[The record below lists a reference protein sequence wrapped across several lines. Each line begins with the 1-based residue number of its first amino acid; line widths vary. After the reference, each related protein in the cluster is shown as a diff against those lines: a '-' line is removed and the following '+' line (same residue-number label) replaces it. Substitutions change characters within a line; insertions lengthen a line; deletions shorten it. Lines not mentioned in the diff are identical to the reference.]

1 MSNNDDFASIEEELL
16 KVTSSGDSNKRS
28 SKKKSSKKRKSKKY
42 SSSSSEEEGQ
52 LSQSEADETK
62 HRKPLKKRKV
72 GESGYSSSEEKGE
85 YGADLVGDEEDRKYL
100 NSLTELERE
109 RIIAER
115 YQKRKEQ
122 QEIEEL
128 KKTSTK
134 SKSSPSQS
142 QPRQSKRVQSKHVAL
157 SDLRKKMQRA
167 RAGSKHSSSSSSS
180 ESESSFS
187 ESDDDYRRKK
197 KSRERAVK
205 SKDDSEEEF
214 EIKEDQERQS
224 AEDERLTL
232 EDVNALCL
240 KRTFLE
246 QKCEESYF
254 DRMVAGFFVRV
265 GMTGTSDKRVYL
277 LTQVVSVKELPK
289 RYTLGSKKTNKYLT
303 LGIGTSTKQ
312 FSMDV
317 VSNSPVDAEEFSRWS
332 KQMEKFKLPI
342 MTKQQA
348 QEKMKELDRFRNY
361 VYTEQDINKMIEK
374 RKKEKNLPMNL
385 SAERARLL
393 SLKVTAQESGNLEEV
408 ENLSKALELV
418 EQKIKK
424 QERKTPDKATLI
436 NQKNRELELDK
447 SAMIDHSHSWITD
460 PDLDPFS
467 RRQTKSFNSFI
478 RKDDKENSKEV
489 QPPQK
494 DTTHLQP
501 QNESKQQP
509 KKTKPSILPKADF
522 QDPETALKNAHD
534 FDLDKLHISAPT
546 VKAPTVATEENVQKP
561 TKKTLSVEDY
571 KRRRG
576 LV

>member
-1 MSNNDDFASIEEELL
+1 MSNNDDFALEEELL
-16 KVTSSGDSNKRS
+16 KVTSGDNNKRS

-52 LSQSEADETK
+52 LSQSETDEPK

-72 GESGYSSSEEKGE
+72 GEGGYSSSEEKGE

-128 KKTSTK
+128 KKTSK
-134 SKSSPSQS
+134 SKPSPSQAQS
-142 QPRQSKRVQSKHVAL
+142 SRQSKRVQSKQDAFT
-157 SDLRKKMQRA
+157 DLRKKMQRA
-167 RAGSKHSSSSSSS
+167 KAGSKHSSSSSSS

-197 KSRERAVK
+197 KSRERSSK
-205 SKDDSEEEF
+205 SKDDSDDEV
-214 EIKEDQERQS
+214 EIKELQERQS
-224 AEDERLTL
+224 TEDQRLTV
-232 EDVNALCL
+232 EDINEICL
-240 KRTFLE
+240 KRAFLE
-246 QKCEESYF
+246 QKCEEPYF
-254 DRMVAGFFVRV
+254 DSKLEGFFVRV

-289 RYTLGSKKTNKYLT
+289 RYTLGSKKTNKYLI

-317 VSNSPVDAEEFSRWS
+317 VSNSPVDADEFSRWI
-332 KQMEKFKLPI
+332 KQMEKFKLPV

-348 QEKMKELDRFRNY
+348 QDKALELHKLKNY
-361 VYTEQDINKMIEK
+361 VYTEEEINRMIEK
-374 RKKEKNLPMNL
+374 RKKARNLPMNL

-393 SLKVTAQESGNLEEV
+393 SLKVTAQESGNTEEI
-408 ENLSKALELV
+408 ESLSKELELV

-424 QERKTPDKATLI
+424 RERKTPDKAALI

-447 SAMIDHSHSWITD
+447 SALIDHSHSWITD

-467 RRQTKSFNSFI
+467 RRQTKSFNSF
-478 RKDDKENSKEV
+478 RKDDKENLKEG

-494 DTTHLQP
+494 DSTTQP
-501 QNESKQQP
+501 QNENKQP
-509 KKTKPSILPKADF
+509 KKTKAILPKAEF

-534 FDLDKLHISAPT
+534 FDLDKLQISAPT
-546 VKAPTVATEENVQKP
+546 VKAPTMAIEENAQKP
-561 TKKTLSVEDY
+561 AKKTLSVEDY